1 MSTGPVSGLVQSGLL
16 AQLVANTKTTQAQL
30 DLLTQQSSSGTV
42 ADTYGGLG
50 SAAHVSI
57 SLQPQVTQ
65 VEAWQQN
72 ITTADGQ
79 LDTTQN
85 VLSQL
90 ADIASNFGAD
100 TLGAGMQSSTGAA
113 ALASK
118 AQLALQQVVGLLNTQ
133 SDESYNFAGTDS
145 ANPPISSAALGTF
158 TAAVATQV
166 AGLATGADP
175 TTLAASLITDGTTAN
190 FAYPGSSASAT
201 TPTALQTPTGQGQTV
216 PTAFVAGANTYATQT
231 GSGTTGSYVRD
242 LITALAGL
250 AGLASTTASES
261 TLQSFGA
268 GMSRLLQGAGT
279 AIATEE
285 AGFGAVQS
293 TLTSRSTSLSDT
305 LTIVTKQISSV
316 ENVDMTATATALA
329 QVQTQL
335 QASYKLIAEMPN
347 LSLVG
352 YL

>member
-1 MSTGPVSGLVQSGLL
+1 MSTSVVSGLVQSGLL
-16 AQLVANTKTTQAQL
+16 AQLVTNNKATQTQL
-30 DLLTQQSSSGTV
+30 DRLTLQASSGAV

-50 SAAHVSI
+50 NAAHVSI
-57 SLQPQVTQ
+57 SLQPQMAQ
-65 VEAWQQN
+65 VKAWQQN

-90 ADIASNFGAD
+90 ADIASSFGAD

-113 ALASK
+113 ALATK

-133 SDESYNFAGTDS
+133 SDGTYSFAGTDS
-145 ANPPISSAALGTF
+145 ANAPIDSAALGTF
-158 TAAVATQV
+158 TATVATQV
-166 AGLATGADP
+166 AGLATGTDP
-175 TTLAASLITDGTTAN
+175 TTLIGSLITDGITAN

-201 TPTALQTPTGQGQTV
+201 TPAALQTPTGQGQAV
-216 PTAFVAGANTYATQT
+216 PTAFVAGTNSYATQA
-231 GSGTTGSYVRD
+231 GGGTTGSYVRD

-268 GMSRLLQGAGT
+268 GMSQLLQGAGT
-279 AIATEE
+279 AIATEQ

-293 TLTSRSTSLSDT
+293 TLTTRNTNLSDT
-305 LTIVTKQISSV
+305 LTSLTKQVSSV
-316 ENVDMTATATALA
+316 EEVDMTATATALA